1 MAQVWSA
8 YEIRT
13 SPETPSNIRGLN
25 SIQLHFENGRWFI
38 DSWTT
43 QLETETNRLVADF
56 MKTE

>member
-8 YEIRT
+8 YEVRIN
-13 SPETPSNIRGLN
+13 PEIASNTRRLN

-43 QLETETNRLVADF
+43 QLETENTTLVAEF
-56 MKTE
+56 LKIE